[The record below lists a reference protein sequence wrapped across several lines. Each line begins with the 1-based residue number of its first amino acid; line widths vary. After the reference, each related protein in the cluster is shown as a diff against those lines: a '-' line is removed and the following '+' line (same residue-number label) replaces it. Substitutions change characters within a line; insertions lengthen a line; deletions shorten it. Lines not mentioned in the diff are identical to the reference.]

1 MAHKVLLTWNSH
13 PRYEKELFH
22 HVRELVNK
30 ASPLG
35 LELRDAWYTIYG
47 EAPEILLGFVSR
59 KEQDG
64 TLEAILSSDEWRQ
77 IVQEVKDYT
86 IDYEQRIVQAADH
99 FQF

>member
-1 MAHKVLLTWNSH
+1 MTHKVLLTWNSH
-13 PRYEKELFH
+13 PRHEKELFH

-47 EAPEILLGFVSR
+47 NAPEILLGFTPRKAEEVS
-59 KEQDG
+59 
-64 TLEAILSSDEWRQ
+64 LEAILASDEWKQ
-77 IVQEVKDYT
+77 LILEIKDYIT
-86 IDYEQRIVQAADH
+86 DYEQRIVQAADH

>member
-1 MAHKVLLTWNSH
+1 MTHKVLLTWNSD
-13 PRYEKELFH
+13 PRHEKELFH

-47 EAPEILLGFVSR
+47 DAPEILLGFVPR
-59 KEQDG
+59 KEHEKS
-64 TLEAILSSDEWRQ
+64 LEVILSSEEWKQLIREINQ
-77 IVQEVKDYT
+77 YIT
-86 IDYEQRIVQAADH
+86 GYEQRIVQAADH